1 MSGYSGPLPSG
12 FDDDEPLLSRRGKG
26 HHEATFDITAMIDL
40 VFMLN
45 IFFLVTTVAAVSAE
59 LDLPVI
65 RHCIPTDTEDA
76 VMISVIAPDPKNVI
90 VQIGDNPKAE
100 QWTEHDEQT
109 RAIHQAAEEAAR
121 AGKHVV
127 LIRAERSVKLRDI
140 QRISAAATRDIPG
153 LELRMAVIEKE

>member
-1 MSGYSGPLPSG
+1 MSGSLLLS
-12 FDDDEPLLSRRGKG
+12 DDDDGPLLSGKGKG

-59 LDLPVI
+59 LDLPVL
-65 RHCIPTDTEDA
+65 RHCIPTDVEDA
-76 VMISVIAPDPKNVI
+76 VMISVIAADPKSVV

-100 QWTEHDEQT
+100 MLTEPDEQT
-109 RAIHQAAEEAAR
+109 RAIRQAAEEASR

-127 LIRAERSVKLRDI
+127 LIRAEKSVKLRDI
-140 QRISAAATRDIPG
+140 QRISTAATRDIPG